1 MASSK
6 KNIYPLVPVRDI
18 VVFPYMVVPLFIGR
32 AKSIKAL
39 EESMLRDRTICL
51 VTQKD
56 AEIEEPKEEDLYN
69 IGTIVQIMQ
78 MYRLPDGT
86 IKILVEGL
94 KRAEIVKLVNTEP
107 FFEVQIKEIKERK
120 VKGIKVE
127 ALMRSVAEEFEK
139 YIKLN
144 KKVPPETFLTI
155 ANIEDPGRFSDII
168 TSHLLIKTNEKQ
180 RLLSIPNAYQRLTE
194 LLKILTNENSI
205 LELEE
210 KIQGKVRK
218 ELERTQREYYLREQL
233 RVIQEELGK
242 EDETLSEINE
252 YKEKIKKAKLPKE
265 VEEKALKEVK
275 RLERMPPM
283 AAEGAVVRNYLDW
296 ILSLPWNKRTK
307 DRLDIKR
314 AEMILNEDHYG
325 LEKVKERILEYLA
338 VKKLT
343 KTIKGPILC
352 FVGPPGVGKTSLA
365 KSIARSLGRKF
376 VRMSLGGVRDEAE
389 IRGHRR
395 TYVGALPGRIIQYMR
410 QAKSKNPVFLMDEV
424 DKMSTD
430 FRGDPSAA
438 LLEVLDPEQNNSF
451 VDHYLEVPFDLSDVM
466 FITTA
471 NVLYTI
477 PQPLQD
483 RMEIIHIPGYTDVEK
498 FHIAK
503 QFLIPKQLKLHG
515 LTGDVLKFTDPSIYK
530 IIREYTKEAG
540 VRNLEKNIASICR
553 KVAKEIVSN
562 GRKNKVIKVSSSKIE
577 KYLGPPQFRHDEK
590 EEKDEIGVATGLA
603 WTQFGGEILSVE
615 TVIMPGKGKLILTG
629 QLGNVMQESAQAALS
644 YIRSK
649 SKELNIRSS
658 LFEKYDIH
666 IHVPEGAIPKDGPS
680 AGITMATSLVSA
692 LTEKSIRK
700 DVAMTGE
707 ITLRGKV
714 LPVGGLKEKILAA
727 YQAGI
732 KEIILPLKNK
742 KDLVEI
748 PKNILNKIK
757 INLVERVDE
766 VLNIAII
773 DTKIRK
779 SRYKEEEDG

>member
-1 MASSK
+1 M
-6 KNIYPLVPVRDI
+6 YEV
-18 VVFPYMVVPLFIGR
+18 
-32 AKSIKAL
+32 
-39 EESMLRDRTICL
+39 
-51 VTQKD
+51 
-56 AEIEEPKEEDLYN
+56 
-69 IGTIVQIMQ
+69 GTLVQIMQ

-86 IKILVEGL
+86 VKILVEGI
-94 KRAEIVKLVNTEP
+94 KRAELVDLIEVDP
-107 FFEVQIKEIKERK
+107 FYKAKIKEITEKK
-120 VKGIKVE
+120 DKGIKVE
-127 ALMRSVAEEFEK
+127 ALMRSVISEFEK

-144 KKVPPETFLTI
+144 KKIPPETLLTVI
-155 ANIEDPGRFSDII
+155 NIEDPGRLSDTIA
-168 TSHLLIKTNEKQ
+168 SHLLVRVAEKQ
-180 RLLSIPNAYQRLTE
+180 KLLSIDSSYERLAE
-194 LLKILTNENSI
+194 LLKILINENSI

-210 KIQGKVRK
+210 QIQGKVRR
-218 ELERTQREYYLREQL
+218 EMERTQKEYYLREQL
-233 RVIQEELGK
+233 RIIQQELGK
-242 EDETLSEINE
+242 EDDTLSEIRE

-275 RLERMPPM
+275 RLEKIPPM

-296 ILSLPWNKRTK
+296 ILSLPWNKKTR

-314 AEMILNEDHYG
+314 AEKILNEDHYG

-338 VKKLT
+338 VKTLT
-343 KTIKGPILC
+343 KTLKGPILC

-395 TYVGALPGRIIQYMR
+395 TYVGALPGRIIQYIR
-410 QAKSKNPVFLMDEV
+410 QAKSKNPVFLMEEV

-438 LLEVLDPEQNNSF
+438 LLEVLDPEQNNEF

-503 QFLIPKQLKLHG
+503 RFLIPKQLKLHG
-515 LTGDVLKFTDPSIYK
+515 LNEKILAFTDQAIYK

-540 VRNLEKNIASICR
+540 VRNLEKNIAAICR
-553 KVAKEIVSN
+553 KVAREIVTN
-562 GRKNKVIKVSSSKIE
+562 GKKEKQIKISSSKIE
-577 KYLGPPQFRHDEK
+577 KYLGPPKFRHDEK
-590 EEKDEIGVATGLA
+590 EERDEIGVATGLA
-603 WTQFGGEILSVE
+603 WTQYGGEILSVE

-629 QLGNVMQESAQAALS
+629 QLGDVMQESAQAALS

-649 SKELNIRSS
+649 CEELNIDSNK
-658 LFEKYDIH
+658 FEKWDIH

-692 LTEKSIRK
+692 LTERPVRK

-714 LPVGGLKEKILAA
+714 LPIGGLKEKILAA

-732 KEIILPLKNK
+732 KEVILPAKNE

-748 PKNILNKIK
+748 PKTILKKIK
-757 INLVERVDE
+757 VNLVTNVDE
-766 VLNIAII
+766 VF
-773 DTKIRK
+773 KISLLEKRDEK
-779 SRYKEEEDG
+779 GIKEEKSE

>member
-1 MASSK
+1 MARNSEEEYSLM
-6 KNIYPLVPVRDI
+6 PLRDA
-18 VVFPYMVVPLFIGR
+18 VVFPHMIIPLFIGR
-32 AKSIKAL
+32 TKSVKAL
-39 EESMLRDRTICL
+39 EEALAREDRKIFL
-51 VTQKD
+51 VAQKSPD
-56 AEIEEPKEEDLYN
+56 LEDPGPEDLYQM
-69 IGTIVQIMQ
+69 GTVGQIVQ
-78 MYRLPDGT
+78 MYKLPDGT
-86 IKILVEGL
+86 IKILAEGL
-94 KRAEIVKLVNTEP
+94 YRGEIVEFLDTDPYIRVK
-107 FFEVQIKEIKERK
+107 IKK
-120 VKGIKVE
+120 VLDKKMKGLKVE
-127 ALMRSVAEEFEK
+127 ALMRSVLEEFEK
-139 YIKLN
+139 YIKMN
-144 KKVPPETFLTI
+144 KKIPPETMLTVV
-155 ANIEDPGRFSDII
+155 NIEDPGVLADTII
-168 TSHLLIKTNEKQ
+168 SHLLIRVSEKQ
-180 RLLSIPNAYQRLTE
+180 RLLEITSPYKRLSE
-194 LLKILTNENSI
+194 LLKRLTNENSI

-242 EDETLSEINE
+242 EDDALSEIKE
-252 YKEKIKKAKLPKE
+252 YRERIRKAKLPKE

-275 RLERMPPM
+275 RLEKMPPM

-296 ILSLPWNKRTK
+296 ILSLPWNKKTR
-307 DRLDIKR
+307 DRLDLKR
-314 AEMILNEDHYG
+314 AEKILNEDHYG

-338 VKKLT
+338 VKTLT
-343 KTIKGPILC
+343 KTLKGPILC

-438 LLEVLDPEQNNSF
+438 LLEVLDPEQNSEF

-483 RMEIIHIPGYTDVEK
+483 RMEIIDIPGYTDVEK

-503 QFLIPKQLKLHG
+503 QFLIPKQLKMHG
-515 LTGDVLKFTDPSIYK
+515 LNDEILEFTDPALYK
-530 IIREYTKEAG
+530 LIREYTKEAG
-540 VRNLEKNIASICR
+540 VRNLEKSIAAICR

-562 GRKNKVIKVSSSKIE
+562 GKSKKKIKVTSSKIE
-577 KYLGPPQFRHDEK
+577 KYLGPPKYRHDEK
-590 EEKDEIGVATGLA
+590 EERDEIGVATGLA
-603 WTQFGGEILSVE
+603 WTQFGGEILSIE

-629 QLGNVMQESAQAALS
+629 QLGDVMQESAQAALS

-649 SKELNIRSS
+649 SNVLNIDNEV
-658 LFEKYDIH
+658 FEKNDIH

-692 LTEKSIRK
+692 LTERPVRK

-714 LPVGGLKEKILAA
+714 LPIGGLKEKILAA

-732 KEIILPLKNK
+732 KEVILPLKNK

-748 PKNILNKIK
+748 PKTIIKKVKID
-757 INLVERVDE
+757 LVENVDE
-766 VLNIAII
+766 VFEIALL
-773 DTKIRK
+773 DKKATN
-779 SRYKEEEDG
+779 KEEKSE

>member
-1 MASSK
+1 M
-6 KNIYPLVPVRDI
+6 PLRDV
-18 VVFPYMVVPLFIGR
+18 VVFPHMIVPLFIGR
-32 AKSIKAL
+32 TKSVKAL
-39 EESMLRDRTICL
+39 EEAMTTKDRKIFL
-51 VTQKD
+51 VAQKNPD
-56 AEIEEPKEEDLYN
+56 IEDPGPEDLYQM
-69 IGTIVQIMQ
+69 GTVAQIMQ
-78 MYRLPDGT
+78 MYKLPDGT
-86 IKILVEGL
+86 IKILAEGL
-94 KRAEIVKLVNTEP
+94 YRAEIVDFVEIDPYIVVK
-107 FFEVQIKEIKERK
+107 IKRVLDKK
-120 VKGIKVE
+120 MKGLKIE
-127 ALMRSVAEEFEK
+127 ALMRSVLEEFEK
-139 YIKLN
+139 HIKMN
-144 KKVPPETFLTI
+144 KKIPPETMLTVV
-155 ANIEDPGRFSDII
+155 NIEDPGALADTII
-168 TSHLLIKTNEKQ
+168 SHLLIRVAEKQ
-180 RLLSIPNAYQRLTE
+180 RLLEITSPYKRLSE
-194 LLKILTNENSI
+194 LLKRLTSENSI

-218 ELERTQREYYLREQL
+218 ELERTQKEYYLREQL

-242 EDETLSEINE
+242 EDDTLSEIRE
-252 YKEKIKKAKLPKE
+252 YRERIKKAKLPKE

-275 RLERMPPM
+275 RLEKMPPM

-296 ILSLPWNKRTK
+296 ILSLPWNKKTR
-307 DRLDIKR
+307 DRLDLKR
-314 AEMILNEDHYG
+314 AEKILNEDHYG

-338 VKKLT
+338 VKTLT
-343 KTIKGPILC
+343 KKLKGPILC

-438 LLEVLDPEQNNSF
+438 LLEVLDPEQNNEF

-483 RMEIIHIPGYTDVEK
+483 RMEIIDIPGYTDVEK

-503 QFLIPKQLKLHG
+503 QFLIPKQLKMHG
-515 LTGDVLKFTDPSIYK
+515 LNEKILEFTDPAIYK
-530 IIREYTKEAG
+530 LIREYTKEAG
-540 VRNLEKNIASICR
+540 VRNLEKNIAAICR

-562 GRKNKVIKVSSSKIE
+562 GKGKKTIKVTSTKIE
-577 KYLGPPQFRHDEK
+577 KYLGPPKYRHDEK
-590 EEKDEIGVATGLA
+590 EERDEIGVTTGLA
-603 WTQFGGEILSVE
+603 WTQFGGEILSIE

-629 QLGNVMQESAQAALS
+629 QLGDVMQESAQAALS

-649 SKELNIRSS
+649 SNVLNISNEA
-658 LFEKYDIH
+658 FEKNDIH

-692 LTEKSIRK
+692 LTERPVRK

-714 LPVGGLKEKILAA
+714 LPIGGLKEKILAA

-732 KEIILPLKNK
+732 KEVILPLKNK

-748 PKNILNKIK
+748 PKTIIKKIK
-757 INLVERVDE
+757 INLVENVDE
-766 VLNIAII
+766 VFEIALLNKEAI
-773 DTKIRK
+773 
-779 SRYKEEEDG
+779 YNKEEESE

>member
-1 MASSK
+1 MVRKAK
-6 KNIYPLVPVRDI
+6 EVYPLIPVRDI
-18 VVFPYMVVPLFIGR
+18 VIFPYMVVPLFIGR
-32 AKSIKAL
+32 ERSVKAL
-39 EESMLRDRTICL
+39 EELMNRDDIKKELVL

-56 AEIEEPKEEDLYN
+56 PEVEEPDIDDLYE
-69 IGTIVQIMQ
+69 IGTIAHLVQL
-78 MYRLPDGT
+78 YKLPDGT
-86 IKILVEGL
+86 IKILVEGFTRAKIIDIVHKDPFYKVEVEKL
-94 KRAEIVKLVNTEP
+94 KD
-107 FFEVQIKEIKERK
+107 RK
-120 VKGIKVE
+120 MRGYKMRME
-127 ALMRSVAEEFEK
+127 ALMRSVLEEFEK

-144 KKVPPETFLTI
+144 KKVPPETILTV
-155 ANIEDPGRFSDII
+155 ANIEDPGRFSDIVA
-168 TSHLLIKTNEKQ
+168 SHLLIRTIEKQ
-180 RLLSIPNAYQRLTE
+180 KLLATTSIYKRLSE

-233 RVIQEELGK
+233 RIIQQELGR
-242 EDETLSEINE
+242 EDDVLSEIRE
-252 YKEKIKKAKLPKE
+252 YKERIKKAKLPRE

-296 ILSLPWNKRTK
+296 ILSLPWNVKTR
-307 DRLDIKR
+307 DILDIKR
-314 AEMILNEDHYG
+314 AEKILNEDHYG

-343 KTIKGPILC
+343 KTLKGPILC

-395 TYVGALPGRIIQYMR
+395 TYVGALPGRIIQYMK

-438 LLEVLDPEQNNSF
+438 LLEVLDPEQNNEF

-515 LTGDVLKFTDPSIYK
+515 LDEKILAFTDQALYK

-540 VRNLEKNIASICR
+540 VRNLEKNIAAICR

-562 GRKNKVIKVSSSKIE
+562 GKKKKQIKVNSLKIE
-577 KYLGPPQFRHDEK
+577 KYLGPPKFKRDEK

-615 TVIMPGKGKLILTG
+615 AVIMPGKGKLILTG
-629 QLGNVMQESAQAALS
+629 QLGDVMQESAQAALS

-649 SKELNIRSS
+649 SEEFNISPEF
-658 LFEKYDIH
+658 FEKHDIH

-680 AGITMATSLVSA
+680 AGITMATSMVSV
-692 LTEKSIRK
+692 LTNNPVRK

-714 LPVGGLKEKILAA
+714 LPIGGLKEKILAA

-732 KEIILPLKNK
+732 KEVILPLKNE

-748 PKNILNKIK
+748 PETIRKKIK
-757 INLVERVDE
+757 IELVENIDQ
-766 VLNIAII
+766 VLKIALLN
-773 DTKIRK
+773 
-779 SRYKEEEDG
+779 KEEKGE

>member
-1 MASSK
+1 MVRKAK
-6 KNIYPLVPVRDI
+6 EVYPLIPVRDI
-18 VVFPYMVVPLFIGR
+18 VIFPYMVVPLFIGR
-32 AKSIKAL
+32 ERSVKAL
-39 EESMLRDRTICL
+39 EELMDRDDIKKELVL

-56 AEIEEPKEEDLYN
+56 PEVEEPDIDDLYE
-69 IGTIVQIMQ
+69 IGTIARLVQL
-78 MYRLPDGT
+78 YKLPDGT

-94 KRAEIVKLVNTEP
+94 TRAKIINLVHKDPFYKVEVEKL
-107 FFEVQIKEIKERK
+107 KDRK
-120 VKGIKVE
+120 MRGYKMRME
-127 ALMRSVAEEFEK
+127 ALMRSVLEEFEK

-144 KKVPPETFLTI
+144 KKVPPETILTV
-155 ANIEDPGRFSDII
+155 ANIEDPGRFSDIVA
-168 TSHLLIKTNEKQ
+168 SHLLIRTIEKQ
-180 RLLSIPNAYQRLTE
+180 KLLATTSIYKRLSE

-233 RVIQEELGK
+233 RIIQQELGR
-242 EDETLSEINE
+242 EDDVLSEIRE
-252 YKEKIKKAKLPKE
+252 YKERIKKAKLPRE

-296 ILSLPWNKRTK
+296 ILSLPWNVKTR
-307 DRLDIKR
+307 DILDIKR
-314 AEMILNEDHYG
+314 AEKILNEDHYG

-343 KTIKGPILC
+343 KTLKGPILC

-395 TYVGALPGRIIQYMR
+395 TYVGALPGRIIQYMK

-438 LLEVLDPEQNNSF
+438 LLEVLDPEQNNEF

-515 LTGDVLKFTDPSIYK
+515 LDEKILAFTDQALYK

-540 VRNLEKNIASICR
+540 VRNLEKNIAAICR

-562 GRKNKVIKVSSSKIE
+562 GKKKKQIKVNSLKIE
-577 KYLGPPQFRHDEK
+577 KYLGPPKFKRDEK

-615 TVIMPGKGKLILTG
+615 AVIMPGKGKLILTG
-629 QLGNVMQESAQAALS
+629 QLGDVMQESAQAALS

-649 SKELNIRSS
+649 SEEFNISPEF
-658 LFEKYDIH
+658 FEKHDIH

-680 AGITMATSLVSA
+680 AGITMATSMVSV
-692 LTEKSIRK
+692 LTNNPVRK

-714 LPVGGLKEKILAA
+714 LPIGGLKEKILAA

-732 KEIILPLKNK
+732 KEVILPLKNE

-748 PKNILNKIK
+748 PKTIRKKIK
-757 INLVERVDE
+757 IELVENIDQ
-766 VLNIAII
+766 VLKIALLN
-773 DTKIRK
+773 
-779 SRYKEEEDG
+779 KEEKGE

>member
-1 MASSK
+1 MVRKAK
-6 KNIYPLVPVRDI
+6 EVYPLIPVRDI
-18 VVFPYMVVPLFIGR
+18 VIFPYMVVPLFIGR
-32 AKSIKAL
+32 ERSVKAL
-39 EESMLRDRTICL
+39 EELMNRDDIKKELVL

-56 AEIEEPKEEDLYN
+56 PEVEEPDIDDLYE
-69 IGTIVQIMQ
+69 IGTIAHLVQL
-78 MYRLPDGT
+78 YKLPDGT
-86 IKILVEGL
+86 IKILVEGFTRAKIIDIVHKDPFYKVEVEKL
-94 KRAEIVKLVNTEP
+94 KD
-107 FFEVQIKEIKERK
+107 RK
-120 VKGIKVE
+120 MRGYKMRME
-127 ALMRSVAEEFEK
+127 ALMRSVLEEFEK

-144 KKVPPETFLTI
+144 KKVPPETILTV
-155 ANIEDPGRFSDII
+155 ANIEDPGRFSDIVA
-168 TSHLLIKTNEKQ
+168 SHLLIRTIEKQ
-180 RLLSIPNAYQRLTE
+180 KLLATTSIYKRLSE

-233 RVIQEELGK
+233 RIIQQELGR
-242 EDETLSEINE
+242 EDDVLSEIRE
-252 YKEKIKKAKLPKE
+252 YKERIKKAKLPRE

-296 ILSLPWNKRTK
+296 ILSLPWNVKTR
-307 DRLDIKR
+307 DILDIKR
-314 AEMILNEDHYG
+314 AEKILNEDHYG

-343 KTIKGPILC
+343 KTLKGPILC

-395 TYVGALPGRIIQYMR
+395 TYVGALPGRIIQYMK

-438 LLEVLDPEQNNSF
+438 LLEVLDPEQNNEF

-515 LTGDVLKFTDPSIYK
+515 LDEKILAFTDQALYK

-540 VRNLEKNIASICR
+540 VRNLEKNIAAICR

-562 GRKNKVIKVSSSKIE
+562 GKKKKQIKVNSLKIE
-577 KYLGPPQFRHDEK
+577 KYLGPPKFKRDEK

-615 TVIMPGKGKLILTG
+615 AVIMPGKGKLILTG
-629 QLGNVMQESAQAALS
+629 QLGDVMQESAQAALS

-649 SKELNIRSS
+649 SEEFNISPEF
-658 LFEKYDIH
+658 FEKHDIH

-680 AGITMATSLVSA
+680 AGITMATSMVSV
-692 LTEKSIRK
+692 LTNNPVRK

-714 LPVGGLKEKILAA
+714 LPIGGLKEKILAA

-732 KEIILPLKNK
+732 KEVILPLKNE

-748 PKNILNKIK
+748 PETIRKKIK
-757 INLVERVDE
+757 IELVENIDQ
-766 VLNIAII
+766 VLRIALLN
-773 DTKIRK
+773 
-779 SRYKEEEDG
+779 KEEKGE

>member
-1 MASSK
+1 MVRKAK
-6 KNIYPLVPVRDI
+6 EVYPLIPVRDI
-18 VVFPYMVVPLFIGR
+18 VIFPYMVVPLFIGR
-32 AKSIKAL
+32 ERSVKAL
-39 EESMLRDRTICL
+39 EELMNRDDIKKELVL

-56 AEIEEPKEEDLYN
+56 PEVEEPDIDDLYE
-69 IGTIVQIMQ
+69 IGTIAHLVQL
-78 MYRLPDGT
+78 YKLPDGT
-86 IKILVEGL
+86 IKILVEGFTRAKIIDIVHKDPFYKVEVEKL
-94 KRAEIVKLVNTEP
+94 KD
-107 FFEVQIKEIKERK
+107 RK
-120 VKGIKVE
+120 MRGYKMRME
-127 ALMRSVAEEFEK
+127 ALMRSVLEEFEK

-144 KKVPPETFLTI
+144 KKVPPETILTV
-155 ANIEDPGRFSDII
+155 ANIEDPGRFSDIVA
-168 TSHLLIKTNEKQ
+168 SHLLIRTIEKQ
-180 RLLSIPNAYQRLTE
+180 KLLATTSTYKRLSE

-233 RVIQEELGK
+233 RIIQQELGR
-242 EDETLSEINE
+242 EDDVLSEIRE
-252 YKEKIKKAKLPKE
+252 YKERIKKAKLPRE

-296 ILSLPWNKRTK
+296 ILSLPWNVKTR
-307 DRLDIKR
+307 DILDIKR
-314 AEMILNEDHYG
+314 AEKILNEDHYG

-343 KTIKGPILC
+343 KTLKGPILC

-395 TYVGALPGRIIQYMR
+395 TYVGALPGRIIQYMK

-438 LLEVLDPEQNNSF
+438 LLEVLDPEQNNEF

-477 PQPLQD
+477 PRPLQD

-503 QFLIPKQLKLHG
+503 QFLMPKQLKLHG
-515 LTGDVLKFTDPSIYK
+515 LDEKILAFTDQALYK

-540 VRNLEKNIASICR
+540 VRNLEKNIAAICR

-562 GRKNKVIKVSSSKIE
+562 GKKKKQIKVNSLKIE
-577 KYLGPPQFRHDEK
+577 KYLGPPKFKRDEK

-615 TVIMPGKGKLILTG
+615 AVIMPGKGKLILTG
-629 QLGNVMQESAQAALS
+629 QLGDVMQESAQAALS

-649 SKELNIRSS
+649 SEEFNISPEF
-658 LFEKYDIH
+658 FEKHDIH

-680 AGITMATSLVSA
+680 AGITMATSMVSV
-692 LTEKSIRK
+692 LTNNPVRK

-714 LPVGGLKEKILAA
+714 LPIGGLKEKILAA

-732 KEIILPLKNK
+732 KEVILPLKNE

-748 PKNILNKIK
+748 PETIRKKIK
-757 INLVERVDE
+757 IELVENIDQ
-766 VLNIAII
+766 VLKIALLN
-773 DTKIRK
+773 
-779 SRYKEEEDG
+779 KEEKGE

>member
-1 MASSK
+1 MARK
-6 KNIYPLVPVRDI
+6 TKEIYPLIPVRDI
-18 VVFPYMVVPLFIGR
+18 VIFPYMVVPLFIGR
-32 AKSIKAL
+32 ERSVKAL
-39 EESMLRDRTICL
+39 EELTNRDDIKKELIL

-56 AEIEEPKEEDLYN
+56 PEVEDPNIDDLYEV
-69 IGTIVQIMQ
+69 GTVAHLVQL
-78 MYRLPDGT
+78 YRLPDGT
-86 IKILVEGL
+86 IKILVEGFTRAKVLDIVHKDPFYRVEVEKL
-94 KRAEIVKLVNTEP
+94 KDKKMRGH
-107 FFEVQIKEIKERK
+107 K
-120 VKGIKVE
+120 VKME
-127 ALMRSVAEEFEK
+127 ALMRSVLEEFEK

-144 KKVPPETFLTI
+144 KKVPPETILTV
-155 ANIEDPGRFSDII
+155 ANIEDPGRFSDIVA
-168 TSHLLIKTNEKQ
+168 SHLLIRTVEKQ
-180 RLLSIPNAYQRLTE
+180 KLLTTTSVYKRLSE

-233 RVIQEELGK
+233 RIIQQELGR
-242 EDETLSEINE
+242 EDDVSSEIRE
-252 YKEKIKKAKLPKE
+252 YRERIKKAKLPPL

-296 ILSLPWNKRTK
+296 ILSLPWNVKTK
-307 DRLDIKR
+307 DMLDIKR
-314 AEMILNEDHYG
+314 AEKILDEDHYG

-338 VKKLT
+338 VKTLT
-343 KTIKGPILC
+343 KTLKGPILC

-395 TYVGALPGRIIQYMR
+395 TYVGALPGRIIQYMK

-438 LLEVLDPEQNNSF
+438 LLEVLDPEQNNEF

-515 LTGDVLKFTDPSIYK
+515 LNEKILAFTDQALYK

-540 VRNLEKNIASICR
+540 VRNLEKSIAAICR

-562 GRKNKVIKVSSSKIE
+562 GKKKRQIKVNSLKIE
-577 KYLGPPQFRHDEK
+577 KYLGPPKFKHDEK
-590 EEKDEIGVATGLA
+590 EERDEVGVTTGLA

-615 TVIMPGKGKLILTG
+615 AVIMPGKGKLILTG
-629 QLGNVMQESAQAALS
+629 QLGDVMQESAQAALS

-649 SKELNIRSS
+649 SKELNISPEF
-658 LFEKYDIH
+658 FEKYDIH

-680 AGITMATSLVSA
+680 AGITMATSLVSV
-692 LTEKSIRK
+692 LTNNPVRK

-714 LPVGGLKEKILAA
+714 LPIGGLKEKILAA

-732 KEIILPLKNK
+732 KEVILPLKNK

-748 PKNILNKIK
+748 PKTILKKIK
-757 INLVERVDE
+757 IELVENIDQ
-766 VLNIAII
+766 VLKIALLN
-773 DTKIRK
+773 
-779 SRYKEEEDG
+779 KEEKSE

>member
-1 MASSK
+1 M
-6 KNIYPLVPVRDI
+6 PLRDV
-18 VVFPYMVVPLFIGR
+18 VVFPHMIVPLFIGR
-32 AKSIKAL
+32 TKSVKAL
-39 EESMLRDRTICL
+39 EEAMTTKDRKIFL
-51 VTQKD
+51 VAQKNPD
-56 AEIEEPKEEDLYN
+56 IEDPGPEDLYQM
-69 IGTIVQIMQ
+69 GTVAQIMQ
-78 MYRLPDGT
+78 MYKLPDGT
-86 IKILVEGL
+86 IKILAEGL
-94 KRAEIVKLVNTEP
+94 YRAEIVDFVEIDPYIVVK
-107 FFEVQIKEIKERK
+107 IKRVLDKK
-120 VKGIKVE
+120 MKGLKIE
-127 ALMRSVAEEFEK
+127 ALMRSVLEEFEK
-139 YIKLN
+139 HIKMN
-144 KKVPPETFLTI
+144 KKIPPETMLTVV
-155 ANIEDPGRFSDII
+155 NIEDPGALADTII
-168 TSHLLIKTNEKQ
+168 SHLLIRVAEKQ
-180 RLLSIPNAYQRLTE
+180 RLLEITSPYKRLSE
-194 LLKILTNENSI
+194 LLKRLTSENSI

-218 ELERTQREYYLREQL
+218 ELERTQKEYYLREQL

-242 EDETLSEINE
+242 EDDTLSEIRE
-252 YKEKIKKAKLPKE
+252 YRERIKKAKLPKE

-275 RLERMPPM
+275 RLEKMPPM

-296 ILSLPWNKRTK
+296 ILSLPWNKKTR
-307 DRLDIKR
+307 DRLDLKR
-314 AEMILNEDHYG
+314 AEKILNEDHYG

-338 VKKLT
+338 VKTLT
-343 KTIKGPILC
+343 KKLKGPILC

-438 LLEVLDPEQNNSF
+438 LLEVLDPEQNNEF

-483 RMEIIHIPGYTDVEK
+483 RMEIIDIPGYTDVEK

-503 QFLIPKQLKLHG
+503 QFLIPKQLKMHG
-515 LTGDVLKFTDPSIYK
+515 LNEKILEFTDPAIYK
-530 IIREYTKEAG
+530 LIREYTKEAG
-540 VRNLEKNIASICR
+540 VRNLEKNIAAICR

-562 GRKNKVIKVSSSKIE
+562 GKGKKTIKVTSTKIE
-577 KYLGPPQFRHDEK
+577 KYLGPPKYRHDEK
-590 EEKDEIGVATGLA
+590 EERDEIGVATGLA
-603 WTQFGGEILSVE
+603 WTQFGGEILSIE

-629 QLGNVMQESAQAALS
+629 QLGDVMQESAQAALS

-649 SKELNIRSS
+649 SNVLNISNEA
-658 LFEKYDIH
+658 FEKNDIH

-692 LTEKSIRK
+692 LTERPVRK

-714 LPVGGLKEKILAA
+714 LPIGGLKEKILAA

-732 KEIILPLKNK
+732 KEVILPLKNK

-748 PKNILNKIK
+748 PKTIIKKIK
-757 INLVERVDE
+757 INLVENVDE
-766 VLNIAII
+766 VFEIALLNKEAI
-773 DTKIRK
+773 
-779 SRYKEEEDG
+779 YNKEEESE

>member
-1 MASSK
+1 MVRKAK
-6 KNIYPLVPVRDI
+6 EVYPLIPVI
-18 VVFPYMVVPLFIGR
+18 EMVIFTYMVVPLFIGR
-32 AKSIKAL
+32 ERSVKAL
-39 EESMLRDRTICL
+39 EELMNRDDIKKELVL

-56 AEIEEPKEEDLYN
+56 PEVEEPDIDDLYE
-69 IGTIVQIMQ
+69 IGTIAHLVQL
-78 MYRLPDGT
+78 YKLPDGT
-86 IKILVEGL
+86 IKILVEGFTRAKIIDIVHKDPFYKVEVEKL
-94 KRAEIVKLVNTEP
+94 KD
-107 FFEVQIKEIKERK
+107 RK
-120 VKGIKVE
+120 MRGYKMRME
-127 ALMRSVAEEFEK
+127 ALMRSVLEEFEK

-144 KKVPPETFLTI
+144 KKVPPETILTV
-155 ANIEDPGRFSDII
+155 ANIEDPGRFSDIVA
-168 TSHLLIKTNEKQ
+168 SHLLIRTIEKQ
-180 RLLSIPNAYQRLTE
+180 KLLATTSIYKRLSE

-233 RVIQEELGK
+233 RIIQQELGR
-242 EDETLSEINE
+242 EDDVLSEIRE
-252 YKEKIKKAKLPKE
+252 YKERIKKAKLPRE

-296 ILSLPWNKRTK
+296 ILSLPWNVKTR
-307 DRLDIKR
+307 DILDIKR
-314 AEMILNEDHYG
+314 AEKILNEDHYG

-343 KTIKGPILC
+343 KTLKGPILC

-395 TYVGALPGRIIQYMR
+395 TYVGALPGRIIQYMK

-438 LLEVLDPEQNNSF
+438 LLEVLDPEQNNEF

-515 LTGDVLKFTDPSIYK
+515 LDEKILAFTDQALYK

-540 VRNLEKNIASICR
+540 VRNLEKNIAAICR

-562 GRKNKVIKVSSSKIE
+562 GKKKKQIKVNSLKIE
-577 KYLGPPQFRHDEK
+577 KYLGPPKFKRDEK

-615 TVIMPGKGKLILTG
+615 AVIMPGKGKLILTG
-629 QLGNVMQESAQAALS
+629 QLGDVMQESAQAALS

-649 SKELNIRSS
+649 SEEFNISPEF
-658 LFEKYDIH
+658 FEKHDIH

-680 AGITMATSLVSA
+680 AGITMATSMVSV
-692 LTEKSIRK
+692 LTNNPVRK

-714 LPVGGLKEKILAA
+714 LPIGGLKEKILAA

-732 KEIILPLKNK
+732 KEVILPLKNE

-748 PKNILNKIK
+748 PETIRKKIK
-757 INLVERVDE
+757 IELVENIDQ
-766 VLNIAII
+766 VLKIALLN
-773 DTKIRK
+773 
-779 SRYKEEEDG
+779 KEEKGE